1 MTYFQLHQATMSD
14 FIFYLNCDQNNS
26 SFKISKKYDYFCNI
40 LFKVNMKQILISI
53 IFLLGIFS
61 TSAQQLSFSD
71 SAKVSLITCSPGEEV
86 YEKFGHTA
94 IRVFDKRNNIDVV
107 FNYGIFDFETSN
119 FYFKFINGET
129 DYQLGVYDTGNFLA
143 SYAQRNSIVWEQTL
157 NMTLA
162 ERKQIINLLL
172 LNYQPENRVYRYN
185 FVNDNC
191 ATRPRDKILSSINGY
206 TRFES
211 DSEAKTY
218 RQLIGMYTGTETW
231 LKFGIDIVFGIDA
244 DHFASTSQ
252 AMFLPENLMNSFQT
266 AQIVTQK
273 GQSRK
278 LISNKKI
285 LINKRE
291 IPETSSLF
299 SIKPYTISI
308 FLLIIGVMVT
318 IWDLFRHKHYKL
330 FDSLLLIVTGL
341 AGIIVSYMMFF
352 SIHPFVKMNLNILW
366 LNPLNLI
373 AGILLW
379 VRRMRIVLFFYQI
392 FNILLLVGGLLAFAL
407 SVQTFNIAF
416 FPIIVLLLIRS
427 TTIFD
432 HLKRR
437 IFKRKTL

>member
-1 MTYFQLHQATMSD
+1 M
-14 FIFYLNCDQNNS
+14 
-26 SFKISKKYDYFCNI
+26 KK
-40 LFKVNMKQILISI
+40 ILISI
-53 IFLLGIFS
+53 ILLLCILN

-157 NMTLA
+157 NLTLT
-162 ERKQIINLLL
+162 ERQKIISLLL
-172 LNYQPENRVYRYN
+172 LNYEPENRVYRYN

-206 TRFES
+206 TNFEP

-218 RQLIGMYTGTETW
+218 RQLIGLYTGTDTW
-231 LKFGIDIVFGIDA
+231 LKFGIDIVFGVDA

-266 AQIVTQK
+266 AQIITQK
-273 GQSRK
+273 GQTRK
-278 LISNKKI
+278 LIYDKRI
-285 LINKRE
+285 LINKKE
-291 IPETSSLF
+291 IHEKASFF
-299 SIKPYTISI
+299 SVKPYTISI
-308 FLLIIGVMVT
+308 ILLLIGVFIT
-318 IWDLFRHKHYKL
+318 ILDLFRHKHYKF
-330 FDSLLLIVTGL
+330 FDSTLLIITGL
-341 AGIIVSYMMFF
+341 AGFIVGYMMLF
-352 SIHPFVKMNLNILW
+352 SIHPFVKLNLNILW

-392 FNILLLVGGLLAFAL
+392 FNILLLIGGLLAFAL
-407 SVQTFNIAF
+407 SVQSFNIAC

-432 HLKRR
+432 HLKRK
-437 IFKRKTL
+437 IFKRKAL